1 MYGSIDDG
9 DPGSKNLA
17 EGRNIERRGGGG
29 SQGCQPDLPMK
40 KESSVLATDLHQDL
54 LLVFRLCRIMGIAYE

>member
-9 DPGSKNLA
+9 DPRGKNGEKGEILR
-17 EGRNIERRGGGG
+17 EERGGG
-29 SQGCQPDLPMK
+29 SQGCQPDLSMK

-54 LLVFRLCRIMGIAYE
+54 LLVDLLVSFARRI

>member
-9 DPGSKNLA
+9 DPRGKNAA
-17 EGRNIERRGGGG
+17 EGRNIEGGEGRG

-54 LLVFRLCRIMGIAYE
+54 LLVDLGVLHRRI